1 MPQGIKLFATCPRFA
16 EIGQFLKKMDRL
28 VLRFRR
34 TEPGAALIYA
44 TTRHQNATLPEN
56 PILNPQVY
64 WRLMK
69 KRLTDEGKPPG
80 PAKRSII
87 GIFE

>member
-44 TTRHQNATLPEN
+44 TTRHQNSTLWTQDADFKDLPHVRYF
-56 PILNPQVY
+56 PKIQ
-64 WRLMK
+64 
-69 KRLTDEGKPPG
+69 
-80 PAKRSII
+80 S
-87 GIFE
+87 